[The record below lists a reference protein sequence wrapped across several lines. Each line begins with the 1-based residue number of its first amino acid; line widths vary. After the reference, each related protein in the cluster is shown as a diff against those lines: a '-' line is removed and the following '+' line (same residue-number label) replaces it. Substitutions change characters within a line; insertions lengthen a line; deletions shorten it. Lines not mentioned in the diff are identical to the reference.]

1 METTINKMTAD
12 ETLFF
17 DRLIASL
24 ETQVYFFGSIQRPD
38 YFPKHSDIDVDI
50 FSFHEKSIVYKL
62 SSFLNVDN
70 SKFKRFVT
78 RPNDSMVVMNGYK
91 YMYKDPEGRF
101 SVEFSVYNEK
111 FKEAVLKD
119 HLRKFVLPFY
129 ILYPLILLKFIYHKL
144 NLMPTET
151 FRSCKKVLM
160 GVTDDSYH
168 SFVMLQ

>member
-17 DRLIASL
+17 DRLSASL
-24 ETQVYFFGSIQRPD
+24 ETPLYFFGSIQRPD

-50 FSFHEKSIVYKL
+50 FSFHEQSTMHKL

-78 RPNDSMVVMNGYK
+78 RPNDSTVVMIGYK
-91 YMYKDPEGRF
+91 YMYKHPEGKF
-101 SVEFSVYNEK
+101 SVEFSIYNEK
-111 FKEAVLKD
+111 YKEAVLKD
-119 HLRKFVLPFY
+119 HRRKFVLPFY
-129 ILYPLILLKFIYHKL
+129 ILYPLIILKFMYYKL
-144 NLMPTET
+144 QILPTDT